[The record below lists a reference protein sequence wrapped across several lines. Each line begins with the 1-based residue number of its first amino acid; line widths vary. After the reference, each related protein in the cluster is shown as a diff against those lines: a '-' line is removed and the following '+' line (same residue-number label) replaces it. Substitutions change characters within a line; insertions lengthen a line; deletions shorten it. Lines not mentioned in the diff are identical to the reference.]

1 MKTLASLL
9 LTFIALY
16 SASCAGTPPPRL
28 EDARQAIVTTG
39 EGLERAR
46 AGMLAVCD
54 ESPPLP
60 PLSPAVR
67 VRCDDAIAG
76 LNAAIGGYQVVRQ
89 VVP

>member
-9 LTFIALY
+9 LTFAALY
-16 SASCAGTPPPRL
+16 SVSCAGAPPPRL

-54 ESPPLP
+54 ERPPLP
-60 PLSPAVR
+60 PLSPTVR
-67 VRCDDAIAG
+67 VRCDEAIDG
-76 LNAAIGGYQVVRQ
+76 LTVAIQGYQVVRQ